1 MRDIFKV
8 ILGLDKKLKFKFCL
22 LFFAVLI
29 LGFVNT
35 LSVFSI
41 APVVD
46 SLLDKNTEEV
56 SAFTRIAADIINIE
70 QFSLIS
76 SFIFFGVIIIL
87 AGIGSV
93 GVQYFVLNIKYSAV
107 TEIVSRSYSQ
117 FFKSKYLFFSQ
128 ADLGIL
134 LNSFQRESEKIAI
147 TMQNVARFINYT
159 IQILIYL
166 FLPFYISTSMT
177 SIFILAA
184 ACLCLPVF
192 YLNRKVHPMGIKETS
207 TFNIISKNLQESFSA
222 AKLILS
228 YGMQKKTVQKYI
240 NSYVDHANVAIPL
253 QLIVFTINVMIIPM
267 GMIAALLAIYWG
279 YVNGID
285 LAEIT
290 MILFAFF
297 RMLPLVGQLSQTRS
311 EIVGFIPAIEQLN
324 QLTEQAKL
332 NEEILDG
339 DDFIDFNDE
348 IVFKN
353 ISFTYPDGKE
363 ALKDIN
369 LRIPKNKRIAI
380 VGSSGS
386 GKTTLADILMGL
398 YSPTS
403 GDIEI
408 DDRSIKQFNL
418 STFRN
423 RLVYVPQEPFL
434 FNDSIKNNLLWSK
447 PNASDEDIWEALR
460 ISYSEEF
467 VMSLPN
473 KIDAVVGDRGGRLS
487 GGQRQRL
494 SLARALIK
502 KPSVLILDES
512 TSSLDSESEAFI
524 QNSIDKISKYVTV
537 ISIAHRLSTIKN
549 ADIVYVIDNGRIIE
563 SGEYEILIEDTNS
576 HFSKMIKMQD
586 SELI

>member
-8 ILGLDKKLKFKFCL
+8 ILGLDKKLKLKFCI
-22 LFFAVLI
+22 LFLAVLV

-46 SLLDKNTEEV
+46 SLLDKNPEEV
-56 SAFTRIAADIINIE
+56 SAFTRIAADVINIE
-70 QFSLIS
+70 QFNLVS
-76 SFIFFGVIIIL
+76 SFIFFGVVIIL

-93 GVQYFVLNIKYSAV
+93 AVQYFVLNIKYSAV
-107 TEIVSRSYSQ
+107 TEIVSRSYKQ

-147 TMQNVARFINYT
+147 TMQNVARFINYS

-166 FLPFYISTSMT
+166 FLPLYISTSMT

-192 YLNRKVHPMGIKETS
+192 YLNKKVHPMGIKETS

-240 NSYVDHANVAIPL
+240 NSYIDHANVAVPL
-253 QLIVFTINVMIIPM
+253 QLIVFTINVMVIPM

-332 NEEILDG
+332 NEEIFDG
-339 DDFIDFNDE
+339 NDFIDFNDE
-348 IVFKN
+348 IVFEN

-369 LRIPKNKRIAI
+369 LTIPKNKRIAI

-403 GDIEI
+403 GDIKI
-408 DDRSIKQFNL
+408 DGRSIKQFNL
-418 STFRN
+418 GTFRN

-434 FNDSIKNNLLWSK
+434 FNDTIKNNLLWSM

-524 QNSIDKISKYVTV
+524 QNSIDKISEYVTV

-549 ADIVYVIDNGRIIE
+549 ADIVYVVNDGRIIE